1 VSGDNAGQLE
11 QHNNRNKGDC
21 KKEEERLVNSLVIS
35 LFDDLLAG

>member
-11 QHNNRNKGDC
+11 QHNTNNKGD
-21 KKEEERLVNSLVIS
+21 KKEEAVYSLVIS